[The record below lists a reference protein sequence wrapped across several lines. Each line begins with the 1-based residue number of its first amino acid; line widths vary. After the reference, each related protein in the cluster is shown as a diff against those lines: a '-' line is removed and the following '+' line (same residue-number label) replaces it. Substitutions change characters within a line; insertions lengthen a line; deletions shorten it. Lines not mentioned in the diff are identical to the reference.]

1 MGTEINGGEAER
13 TPEKK
18 TSRAFST
25 WARLQSDSQP
35 RPSTF
40 GVGVKGTQHI
50 NDRRNKMAGIENLK
64 KVLSFGCELIN
75 VGSKMVNGAGLW
87 QLTSL
92 IDDVAAIKNLKKEDL
107 LAEVKDLS
115 AEERAELLTLAK
127 SSIKMTK
134 EEIDK
139 KVDQGL
145 DLVNEAIDV
154 GAEGLK
160 VFAEVKSIVA
170 RVEALVK
177 A

>member
-1 MGTEINGGEAER
+1 
-13 TPEKK
+13 
-18 TSRAFST
+18 
-25 WARLQSDSQP
+25 
-35 RPSTF
+35 
-40 GVGVKGTQHI
+40 
-50 NDRRNKMAGIENLK
+50 MAGIENLK

-92 IDDVAAIKNLKKEDL
+92 IDDVAAIKSIKKEDL

-115 AEERAELLTLAK
+115 AEERAELLALAK

-145 DLVNEAIDV
+145 DLVNEAVDV

-160 VFAEVKSIVA
+160 VFAEVKSIIS

-177 A
+177 V

>member
-1 MGTEINGGEAER
+1 
-13 TPEKK
+13 
-18 TSRAFST
+18 
-25 WARLQSDSQP
+25 
-35 RPSTF
+35 
-40 GVGVKGTQHI
+40 
-50 NDRRNKMAGIENLK
+50 MAGIENLK

-92 IDDVAAIKNLKKEDL
+92 IDDVAAIKSLKKEDL

-115 AEERAELLTLAK
+115 AEERAELLALAK

-134 EEIDK
+134 EEIDN

-145 DLVNEAIDV
+145 DLVNAAIDV